1 VNVLSAQYAL
11 FVLGAVAS
19 YWVIPRSWRAAHLCL
34 ASLAF
39 MAVVG
44 LDAVLLLLV
53 AGASAYVAGLGV
65 RRGWRHGRNLA
76 KASVA
81 LSVAVF
87 FVGKVIGALTI
98 DFNFLDSTILPLGY
112 SFYTFQTIAYVVEVL
127 RGSIEAEENP
137 VRLGAYIAF
146 FPHLTA
152 GPVLAPHRMLPQFGA
167 HLEEPD
173 GPELAEGVELILLGT
188 FKKVVLADFAIQMAI
203 TVDRSDSTQ
212 TLIFYLLLPLAGFF
226 DISGLLDIAR
236 GIGKLFAIDLPR
248 SFAQPLTRAR
258 SITDYWRR
266 WQIPLFAWF
275 REYVYRPVSERLA
288 PPLAVPGGILAT
300 FLVAALW
307 HAVSWDWL
315 VWGGLTAVAV
325 LADRLVQNHL
335 VRTSRR
341 PTTARVWRAGRRISV
356 YVYVFGTQWVVSQT
370 LGISDLLVATGG
382 RPVPTADFGWT
393 LGLLVGALLLL
404 DGYEHH
410 RMVDRR
416 PLQPHVVRGLAWG
429 VALVG
434 IVVFWGASGFRPFVY
449 EGF

>member
-1 VNVLSAQYAL
+1 VNILSSEHAL
-11 FVLGAVAS
+11 FVAVAVAT
-19 YWVIPRSWRAAHLCL
+19 YWAVPRSWRAPHLCL

-39 MAVVG
+39 MAFVG
-44 LDAVLLLLV
+44 LDAVALLV
-53 AGASAYVAGLGV
+53 VAGGAAYVAGLGV
-65 RRGWRHGRNLA
+65 RRGWRHGRLLA
-76 KASVA
+76 KASVV
-81 LSVAVF
+81 LSIVVF
-87 FVGKVIGALTI
+87 FAGKVVGALTI

-127 RGSIEAEENP
+127 RGSVEAEENP
-137 VRLGAYIAF
+137 ARLGAYIAF

-173 GPELAEGVELILLGT
+173 GPDLAEGLELILLGT
-188 FKKVVLADFAIQMAI
+188 FKKVVLADFALQMAI
-203 TVDRSDSTQ
+203 TVDQGDPTQ
-212 TLIFYLLLPLAGFF
+212 QLVFYLLLPLTAYF

-236 GIGKLFAIDLPR
+236 GIGKLFAIQLPR

-258 SITDYWRR
+258 SISDYWRR
-266 WQIPLFAWF
+266 WQIPLFSWF
-275 REYVYRPVSERLA
+275 REYVYRPVAERL
-288 PPLAVPGGILAT
+288 PPRLAVPGGILAT

-325 LADRLVQNHL
+325 LADRQVQSHL

-341 PTTARVWRAGRRISV
+341 PATARVWRAARRISV
-356 YVYVFGTQWVVSQT
+356 YVYVFGTQWVVTQT
-370 LGISDLLVATGG
+370 LGVADLLVSTGG
-382 RPVPTADFGWT
+382 RPVPTTDLLAT
-393 LGLLVGALLLL
+393 LALLAVSLLVL
-404 DGYEHH
+404 DTYEHH
-410 RMVDRR
+410 RMVDRQ
-416 PLQPHVVRGLAWG
+416 PIEPHVLRGAAWG